1 MRSLI
6 TGAAGFLATNLI
18 PMLSKNFDEVI
29 GVDSFDNLLYS
40 SDAKKRNINNS
51 RKFKIFVFFEQ
62 NLAQGKLPQKLLNVD
77 VSQVQS

>member
-6 TGAAGFLATNLI
+6 TGEAGFLATNLI

-40 SDAKKRNINNS
+40 SDAKERNISNL
-51 RKFKIFVFFEQ
+51 RKSENFAFLSKTWHVT
-62 NLAQGKLPQKLLNVD
+62 NYYKYL
-77 VSQVQS
+77 

>member
-6 TGAAGFLATNLI
+6 TGAAGFLATILI

-40 SDAKKRNINNS
+40 SDVKTRNINNF
-51 RKFKIFVFFEQ
+51 RKFENFVFEQ
-62 NLAQGKLPQKLLNVD
+62 NSAQGKLPPKILNVD

>member
-40 SDAKKRNINNS
+40 SDAKERNINNF
-51 RKFKIFVFFEQ
+51 RELENFVFLNKSWHKLNYHK
-62 NLAQGKLPQKLLNVD
+62 NL
-77 VSQVQS
+77 

>member
-1 MRSLI
+1 MRLLI

-40 SDAKKRNINNS
+40 SDAKERNINNF
-51 RKFKIFVFFEQ
+51 RELENFVFLT
-62 NLAQGKLPQKLLNVD
+62 NLGAR
-77 VSQVQS
+77 